1 MDKEKLHQMSADVI
15 IGKRGLE
22 ESVVNEIKRR
32 LKKKKYV
39 KVKMLRTTLIAED
52 ADRKT
57 IAKKLASLADA
68 ELIGVKGR
76 TVVLKRKAKLN
87 KL

>member
-1 MDKEKLHQMSADVI
+1 MDKEKLHQMNADVI

-22 ESVVNEIKRR
+22 ESVVNEVKRR

-39 KVKMLRTTLIAED
+39 KVKMLRSTLVAED
-52 ADRKT
+52 TDRKT
-57 IAKKLASLADA
+57 LARKLADLVDA

>member
-1 MDKEKLHQMSADVI
+1 MDKEKLHQMNADVI

-22 ESVVNEIKRR
+22 ESVVNEVKRR
-32 LKKKKYV
+32 LTKKKYV
-39 KVKMLRTTLIAED
+39 KVKMLRSTLVAED
-52 ADRKT
+52 SDRKT
-57 IAKKLASLADA
+57 LARKLADLVDA